1 MPQEELTGLDLIEQL
16 QLSLDAVGT
25 IVNTDLPEIQDQIAV
40 LYDRV
45 GEIGDSQKAEHIS
58 INGLSSSMQDVDAKL
73 DILLG
78 KVDLLERKLG
88 ELMQD
93 V

>member
-1 MPQEELTGLDLIEQL
+1 MPQKELTGLDLIEQL
-16 QLSLDAVGT
+16 QLSVDAVGT
-25 IVNTDLPEIQDQIAV
+25 IVNTDLPEIQEQIAA
-40 LYDRV
+40 LNDR
-45 GEIGDSQKAEHIS
+45 IGKIEDSQKAEHMS
-58 INGLSSSMQDVDAKL
+58 MSGLSYSLQDVNAKL